1 MTSNLPV
8 RQAIL
13 DRRTYE
19 PPGEGRANKLRLD
32 FNENTAGCSP
42 KVKRALAKLTSR
54 LLSMYPEYERG
65 TRRLARH
72 FGVAYEGL
80 LLTNGGDDALRL
92 FFDTF
97 VDASTTAVTI
107 EPTFPMYRFWGEVC
121 GAQLEVQRYGANMEF
136 PLEAVLQSLAA
147 KPRVL
152 FLCNPNNPTG
162 TLIPVATIEKILQA
176 ATHTAVVVDEAY
188 AEFSGVTVVPLIH
201 QYPHLFVARTFSKA
215 AGLAGL
221 RLGAVIAHSDSLAY
235 LRRATAPFPVNV
247 AALTAAEAA
256 VSDPKSMKLYVKNI
270 LRTRAWFEKEL
281 HKLHIKTW
289 PSAGNFLLAD
299 FGPTGS
305 EMCVKLQAKHGILLR
320 DRSKDIGPGS
330 IRVTIGTPKEM
341 QRLLKL
347 IQRHRNASEHSRG
360 TGTPASAPASH
371 RKIPRGKAHTKS

>member
-1 MTSNLPV
+1 MTSSLPT

-19 PPGEGRANKLRLD
+19 PPGEGRADKLRLD
-32 FNENTAGCSP
+32 FNAHTAGWSP
-42 KVKRALAKLTSR
+42 HVQRALAKLTPK

-72 FGVAYEGL
+72 FGVAYEEL

-92 FFDTF
+92 FFDAF
-97 VDASTTAVTI
+97 VDAGTTAVII
-107 EPTFPMYRFWGEVC
+107 EPTFPMYRYWGEVA
-121 GAQLEVQRYGANMEF
+121 GAKLEVQRYGVNMEF
-136 PLEAVLQSLAA
+136 PVEAVLQSLTA

-162 TLIPVATIEKILQA
+162 TLVPTQTIEKILQA
-176 ATHTAVVVDEAY
+176 ATHTAVVLDEAY
-188 AEFSGVTVVPLIH
+188 AEFSGVSTIPLVR

-221 RLGAVIAHSDSLAY
+221 RLGAVIAQADSLAI
-235 LRRATAPFPVNV
+235 LRRAAAPFPVNV
-247 AALTAAEAA
+247 AALAAAEAA
-256 VSDPKSMKLYVKNI
+256 VSDPQTMQRYVKNI

-281 HKLHIKTW
+281 LKLDIKTF

-299 FGPTGS
+299 FGPAGS
-305 EMCVKLQAKHGILLR
+305 EMAAQLQAKHGVLLR
-320 DRSKDIGPGS
+320 DRSKDIGPGI
-330 IRVTIGTPKEM
+330 IRVSIGTQKEM

-347 IQRHRNASEHSRG
+347 VAATLRRG
-360 TGTPASAPASH
+360 TPPPASA
-371 RKIPRGKAHTKS
+371 RPRP